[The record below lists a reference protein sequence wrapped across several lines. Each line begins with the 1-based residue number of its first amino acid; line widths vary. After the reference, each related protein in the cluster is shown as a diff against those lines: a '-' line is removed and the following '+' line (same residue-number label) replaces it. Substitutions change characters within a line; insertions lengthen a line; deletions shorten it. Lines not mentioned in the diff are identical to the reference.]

1 MSPSKDDLHGPSLE
15 KADMLRES
23 ISERLFRSFLF
34 CQKEAM
40 SRFVDENY
48 LCPMKAAKNRG
59 KMPKYTQRDRRA
71 TLI

>member
-1 MSPSKDDLHGPSLE
+1 
-15 KADMLRES
+15 
-23 ISERLFRSFLF
+23 
-34 CQKEAM
+34 M